1 MINGSR
7 ILKTYLDSDLFIILS
22 VIFLCVF
29 ARGLWLVFKHKSS
42 GKGTWHLIS
51 PIFFIFIFIALPQ
64 FDQYGTCTATTARLE
79 SDLSNIHRACWLY
92 WEDQGSNQQCTI
104 DKVRGIFKS
113 DDTTL
118 YMEQKYR
125 GGIFSSKRYW
135 EYCYPNTNNYGFE
148 ANGTSETFEAK
159 YYWSDSHGPQFYS
172 MDSGGDIE
180 RTTRAPR

>member
-92 WEDQGSNQQCTI
+92 WEDQGSNPTI
-104 DKVRGIFKS
+104 LLYIWNKNIVEVFLAAK
-113 DDTTL
+113 DTGSIATQIL
-118 YMEQKYR
+118 IITGSRPMEHQRPLKQN
-125 GGIFSSKRYW
+125 II
-135 EYCYPNTNNYGFE
+135 
-148 ANGTSETFEAK
+148 
-159 YYWSDSHGPQFYS
+159 GPTP
-172 MDSGGDIE
+172 MDLNSIQWIPGEI
-180 RTTRAPR
+180 